1 MKSIVQC
8 LIGAISLCFPSVG
21 MCENTQNFLGRD
33 IDFVE
38 KETFGMCTSG
48 NTLNLD
54 NHSLAN
60 SATWHGPLEI
70 AADCTIKNGTI
81 RNNSLTGD
89 ALVTITGGDVV
100 FEDVTF
106 DCSNCT
112 PQALVRIVF
121 GSKANVTF
129 KGNCRFLAANKNV
142 DAIYVDYCTSGK
154 VTFDSSFTG
163 YVGGKVTLAYE
174 STHPNDDPAVEVSIA
189 GSGTFENAI
198 ALDGGAYAFNN
209 SSVSISGGKFAV
221 APHSNCL
228 ATGVRQVSGANGYWS
243 IVSRGTCDL
252 SLAKAGWHLVS
263 FNVLPDDASPS
274 SVFSSVSG
282 KIESVVQ
289 GSKVWRPSAGG
300 RLTSLQI
307 GGGYWVRT
315 TADNVSW
322 SVVGFPNSGVEISL
336 SKGWNLVGY
345 PLLES
350 GATATVLKTAF
361 DSGKVTKVVSGT
373 KVYPGRLTEL
383 SPGVGYWFYA
393 PAACTITFDCE

>member
-1 MKSIVQC
+1 MKE
-8 LIGAISLCFPSVG
+8 IGTCML
-21 MCENTQNFLGRD
+21 
-33 IDFVE
+33 
-38 KETFGMCTSG
+38 TFGIIFASFGESLNFSEDMMLAPNEILATSS
-48 NTLNLD
+48 NCKIDLNRCIIE
-54 NHSLAN
+54 NVTS
-60 SATWHGPLEI
+60 WHGPLEI
-70 AADCTIKNGTI
+70 RTDCTIKSGTI

-89 ALVTITGGDVV
+89 ALVTITGGNVV
-100 FEDVTF
+100 FEDITF

-112 PQALVRIVF
+112 PQALVRIAF

-129 KGNCRFLAANKNV
+129 KGNCRFLAANKNA

-163 YVGGKVTLAYE
+163 YVGGKITLAYE
-174 STHPNDDPAVEVSIA
+174 STHPVDDPAVEVSIA

-221 APHSNCL
+221 APNSNCL
-228 ATGVRQVSGANGYWS
+228 STGVRQASGANGYWS
-243 IVSRGTCDL
+243 IVSQSACGL

-263 FNVLPDDASPS
+263 FNVLPDDVSPS
-274 SVFSSVSG
+274 SVFSSVSD

-289 GSKVWRPSAGG
+289 GGKVWRPSTGG
-300 RLTSLQI
+300 RLTTLQV

-315 TADNVSW
+315 TTDNVSW
-322 SVVGFPNSGVEISL
+322 SVVGFPNPGVEISL

-345 PLLES
+345 PLLQS
-350 GATATVLKTAF
+350 GATSAVLKTALE
-361 DSGKVTKVVSGT
+361 SGKVTKIVSGT

-383 SPGVGYWFYA
+383 SPGLGYWFYA

>member
-1 MKSIVQC
+1 MRKNIHHGYV
-8 LIGAISLCFPSVG
+8 LIGVMTIMSFSLYGAKTTSINNDVKFADKQ
-21 MCENTQNFLGRD
+21 MMFLCG
-33 IDFVE
+33 E
-38 KETFGMCTSG
+38 QLL
-48 NTLNLD
+48 LN
-54 NHSLAN
+54 NYTLAN
-60 SATWHGPLEI
+60 SATWHGLVEI
-70 AADCTIKNGTI
+70 AADCIVKNGTI

-89 ALVTITGGDVV
+89 ALVTITGGNVV

-112 PQALVRIVF
+112 PEALVRIAF

-221 APHSNCL
+221 APNSNCL

-243 IVSRGTCDL
+243 IVSQGTCDL

-289 GSKVWRPSAGG
+289 GGKVWRPSTGG
-300 RLTSLQI
+300 RLTTLQV

-315 TADNVSW
+315 MMDNVSW
-322 SVVGFPNSGVEISL
+322 SVVGFPNPDVEISL

-345 PLLES
+345 PLLQS
-350 GATATVLKTAF
+350 GATSAVLKTAL
-361 DSGKVTKVVSGT
+361 DSGKVTKIVSGT